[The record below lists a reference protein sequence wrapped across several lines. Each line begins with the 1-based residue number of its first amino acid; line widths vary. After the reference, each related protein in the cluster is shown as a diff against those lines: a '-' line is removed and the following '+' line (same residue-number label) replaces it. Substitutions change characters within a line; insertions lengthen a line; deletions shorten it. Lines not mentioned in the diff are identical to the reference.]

1 MRVDLKHLV
10 AKGQARKLVDKVM
23 AYAKLMQSQ
32 GKPVDRIIVSAV
44 QYEMLRKL
52 ASSYG
57 RVVLCCGDA
66 LVYYN
71 HDPIDESEPVYEPKP
86 RFDAGLPPVT
96 VNPFGNAAKFVHVND
111 IPHGTPVH
119 FGTVNGFNN
128 HSDGPPADDFDNAA
142 WSGFDDD
149 DIPF

>member
-1 MRVDLKHLV
+1 MRIDLKHLV

-71 HDPIDESEPVYEPKP
+71 HDPIDESEPVHEPRAVK
-86 RFDAGLPPVT
+86 RYDSGLPPVDA
-96 VNPFGNAAKFVHVND
+96 NPFGVPDPTTA
-111 IPHGTPVH
+111 ISCMPPGP
-119 FGTVNGFNN
+119 TVR
-128 HSDGPPADDFDNAA
+128 DVMEE
-142 WSGFDDD
+142 FDDD